1 MATAY
6 KASIVVKNSKGQI
19 KNYYYTAS
27 DVNTEKWLLP
37 SGSDETQ
44 LSANNAF
51 ITDAI
56 MGSVGDTSQV
66 QVYINGQLAT
76 IWYNALSLPTAVG
89 GRMVQQ
95 SPLFIPAGAIVK
107 FIQVT

>member
-6 KASIVVKNSKGQI
+6 KASLVVKNAKGQI

-27 DVNTEKWLLP
+27 DVNAEMWLLP
-37 SGSDETQ
+37 SGSNETQ
-44 LSANNAF
+44 LSANNAY
-51 ITDAI
+51 IVDAI

-76 IWYNALSLPTAVG
+76 ILYNALSLPTAVG
-89 GRMVQQ
+89 GRMAQQ
-95 SPLFIPAGAIVK
+95 SPIFVPAGAMVK